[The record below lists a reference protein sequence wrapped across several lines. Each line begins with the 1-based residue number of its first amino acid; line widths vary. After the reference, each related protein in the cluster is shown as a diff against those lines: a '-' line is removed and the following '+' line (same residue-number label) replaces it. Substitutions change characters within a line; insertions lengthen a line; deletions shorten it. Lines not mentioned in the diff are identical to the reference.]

1 MNKNPVGLNKFHI
14 QDESKANLTSVYLP
28 DVVLEGVGILFA
40 PFLLDLLTYDLEAV
54 KEALGIF
61 NKRSKQKKT

>member
-1 MNKNPVGLNKFHI
+1 MC
-14 QDESKANLTSVYLP
+14 LP
-28 DVVLEGVGILFA
+28 EVVLDGVGILLA

-61 NKRSKQKKT
+61 KKVTHL